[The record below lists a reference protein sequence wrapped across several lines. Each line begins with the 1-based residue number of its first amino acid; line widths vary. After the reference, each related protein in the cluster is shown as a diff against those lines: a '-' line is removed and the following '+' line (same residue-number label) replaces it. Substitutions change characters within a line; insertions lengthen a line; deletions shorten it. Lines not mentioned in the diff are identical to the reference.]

1 MTNFTNVNSQLRY
14 FILCIILFF
23 FLKHLNIP
31 CFVLFFFLIN
41 SGQGN
46 KTPIHCNFAA
56 GAKKKDIKEGGFFVR
71 CSLVFKI
78 RDVFLT

>member
-1 MTNFTNVNSQLRY
+1 MHH
-14 FILCIILFF
+14 IIFLFEIF
-23 FLKHLNIP
+23 EYSLF
-31 CFVLFFFLIN
+31 CFVFFLIN

-46 KTPIHCNFAA
+46 KTPIHYHFAA

-78 RDVFLT
+78 SDVFLS